1 MSFGE
6 NERDKVSLPTHRLC
20 SHYNSYAALETMQGS
35 VTSLTLTAL
44 LCLGPCWGH
53 WNQVQTG
60 TLPKPSIWADPGP
73 IIAMG
78 SPVTIWCLGPLDADG
93 YYSLYKERISQPW
106 GMKASLDSKYKA
118 SFLINKSMDIHQSG
132 WFQCAYHSS
141 SGWSEW
147 SDPLLLVTEAA
158 DTTSPSK
165 HKPDFKSGVLPYF
178 LSLSV
183 HLGPTVASGENV
195 TLRCHSWHPME
206 TFLLSKKMAADPS
219 KLKSKHQVGDKEA
232 SFTMNPVMSARG
244 GAYRC
249 MIHPVSTPSCC
260 LTQ

>member
-165 HKPDFKSGVLPYF
+165 HKPDFKSASNSQDYTVENLIRMGMAVLVLVVLGVLLYQ
-178 LSLSV
+178 
-183 HLGPTVASGENV
+183 
-195 TLRCHSWHPME
+195 
-206 TFLLSKKMAADPS
+206 SKKSQRSPLDATRS
-219 KLKSKHQVGDKEA
+219 
-232 SFTMNPVMSARG
+232 
-244 GAYRC
+244 
-249 MIHPVSTPSCC
+249 
-260 LTQ
+260 